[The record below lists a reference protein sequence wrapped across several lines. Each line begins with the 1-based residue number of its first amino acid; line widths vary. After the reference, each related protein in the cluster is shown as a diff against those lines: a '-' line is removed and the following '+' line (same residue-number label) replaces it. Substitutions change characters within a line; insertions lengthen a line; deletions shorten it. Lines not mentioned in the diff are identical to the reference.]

1 MKACKIILIVLY
13 VLNII
18 IKFGKT
24 AQLDGNEQLESLLG
38 TILDAVVYGVLF
50 KGAGI
55 FDI

>member
-1 MKACKIILIVLY
+1 MKACKIILVILY
-13 VLNII
+13 VLSII

-24 AQLDGNEQLESLLG
+24 AQLDGNEQVEHLLG
-38 TILDAVVYGVLF
+38 VIIDAVVYGILF

>member
-13 VLNII
+13 VLSII
-18 IKFGKT
+18 INFGKT
-24 AQLDGNEQLESLLG
+24 AQLDGNEQLEHLLG
-38 TILDAVVYGVLF
+38 TILDAVVYGILF